1 MRQMQK
7 TFVFETK
14 PYDLL
19 NISAEVQHFVKS
31 TGVDVGLCHVFVRHT
46 SASLIIQENADP
58 DVCHDLKEFMSRLAP
73 ENGPYLH
80 VCEGP
85 DDMPSHIRTA
95 ITHTSEAIPVSDGKL
110 LLGTWQGLY
119 LWEHRATPHSRQVVV
134 HVLGE

>member
-7 TFVFETK
+7 TLSFHTE
-14 PYDLL
+14 PYSMQ
-19 NISAEVQHFVKS
+19 NIAAAVQECVEKS
-31 TGVDVGLCHVFVRHT
+31 SIAVGVCHVFVRHT
-46 SASLIIQENADP
+46 SASLVIQENADP
-58 DVCHDLKEFMSRLAP
+58 DVRTDLMNFMSRTVP
-73 ENGPYLH
+73 ENGPYRH

-95 ITHTSEAIPVSDGKL
+95 ITHTSETIPVSDGKL

-119 LWEHRATPHSRQVVV
+119 LWEHRATPHTRQVVV